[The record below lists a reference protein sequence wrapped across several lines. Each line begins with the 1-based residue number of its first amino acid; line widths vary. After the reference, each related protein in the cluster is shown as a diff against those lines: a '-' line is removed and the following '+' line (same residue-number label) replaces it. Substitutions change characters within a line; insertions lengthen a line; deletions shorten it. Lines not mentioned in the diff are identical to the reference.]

1 MRLISTDSILARS
14 RIYVLRVTDEPV
26 FAGRRL

>member
-14 RIYVLRVTDEPV
+14 RIYVLRPSGQVS
-26 FAGRRL
+26 FAGR